1 MRGDVPLKKYGE
13 MGRGKTWSIAAPTL
27 FRNLQKDMFNVHG
40 VQPSPNTLHTYCP
53 RSGFP
58 YYYNLITPVPIERT
72 VPIPHL
78 GTWRAAL
85 WVSTMGAFTS
95 THFGSRNSQVGYAY
109 HAIWLTS
116 KFVNK
121 ILVIFGKINESSTAK
136 CMYQYILFL
145 N

>member
-1 MRGDVPLKKYGE
+1 
-13 MGRGKTWSIAAPTL
+13 
-27 FRNLQKDMFNVHG
+27 
-40 VQPSPNTLHTYCP
+40 
-53 RSGFP
+53 
-58 YYYNLITPVPIERT
+58 
-72 VPIPHL
+72 
-78 GTWRAAL
+78 
-85 WVSTMGAFTS
+85 MGAFTS

-116 KFVNK
+116 KFVKK